1 MDIVQAAATFAAG
14 AAGCLSMY
22 KLIRMME
29 RRHTNPP
36 AKPESI
42 FPNGER
48 DKVIQALAYLRE
60 QNNLRA
66 TEITRLGVDLRDI
79 SERLERAGI

>member
-22 KLIRMME
+22 KLVRAME
-29 RRHTNPP
+29 RRRTDTP
-36 AKPESI
+36 KSESI

-48 DKVIQALAYLRE
+48 DKVIQALSYLRE

-66 TEITRLGVDLRDI
+66 TEITRLATSVQEI